1 MSAEAFQH
9 APSASPYCNQR
20 VCGVGSGQA
29 AHKETHFEQ
38 VKFQMPVKYVKGAV
52 GCFHLEFMVKA

>member
-1 MSAEAFQH
+1 MEVTA
-9 APSASPYCNQR
+9 SASPYCNQR

-29 AHKETHFEQ
+29 AHNQRTHFEL